1 MEKKSFLKPR
11 TISSI
16 KDFVCVVPAL
26 LFLAVFTYYPIGK
39 LIQISF
45 TDWNLLNA
53 TWNYVGLENWE
64 HRSRLWNLCYFVVF
78 VGQTPS

>member
-45 TDWNLLNA
+45 T
-53 TWNYVGLENWE
+53 GLESAERDVEFMWAWKTGNGC
-64 HRSRLWNLCYFVVF
+64 LTVPAPGIC
-78 VGQTPS
+78 